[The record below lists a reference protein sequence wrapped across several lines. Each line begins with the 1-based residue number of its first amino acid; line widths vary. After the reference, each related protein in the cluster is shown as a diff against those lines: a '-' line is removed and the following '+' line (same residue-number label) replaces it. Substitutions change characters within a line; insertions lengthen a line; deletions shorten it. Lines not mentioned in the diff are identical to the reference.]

1 MRYYQAIVM
10 KIFNNK
16 TEKAGDEL
24 RQDLHAGSRVRVAA
38 AIFSIYG
45 YASLKKELE
54 QIEQLQF
61 IFTDPTFVETDKKKR
76 QERLFEI
83 HANNRKKAISGSEF
97 EINLKNELKGRAI
110 AKECRAWIEQKV
122 RIKTNTS
129 SRYIQPQLIIDN
141 GAEAGEKMLYNGID
155 EFSSAGFGYESD
167 NAILRTVIKSD
178 DFGMTRQFIENFDTV
193 WNDEN
198 ALRDI
203 TNEVTEYIADLYKEN
218 SPEFIYYLTLYNIF
232 DEFLEDITEDELPND
247 RTGFK
252 ESLIWHK
259 MYDFQRDAVLGIIN
273 KLERYNGCILA
284 DSVGLGKTFTALGV
298 IKYYQERN
306 KSILVLCPKK
316 LGDNWL
322 TFLTNYEDNQL
333 YRDRF
338 NYDVLF
344 HTDLSRD
351 RGLSA
356 NGLDLSRINWGN
368 YDLVVID
375 ESHNFRNN
383 DPHNDRVTRYQR
395 LLNDVMRAGVKTK
408 VLMLSATPV
417 NNRFTDLR
425 NQIALAY
432 EGHTNEI
439 DEKIDEKRTID
450 AILSNAQ
457 KTFNEWSKLPVDDRT
472 SAELL
477 RRLNAHFDFFKL
489 LDSVTIARSRR
500 HIEKYYDMNAI
511 GKFPNRRKPVTHR
524 PNITNL
530 PNFMEMKELYERLV
544 RLNMSVYSPFEYLLQ
559 SKAPLYSEVYD
570 KDVSENLGQANRE
583 KGIQKLMR
591 VNLLKRLE
599 SSVDSFRIT
608 LGKFIRTVES
618 AVQAIEEFE
627 RTGKATQTEFTSV
640 SDVNL
645 DVESDDWLDEEFS
658 IGDKVKINLADLNT
672 AGWKEDLVSDLSVA
686 RAILLEMERVTPE
699 HDQKLQDLKAF
710 IRQKQE
716 EPVNAG
722 NKKVLIFTAFAD
734 TANYLYTNLADFN
747 KNELGLETAKISG
760 TGTNDCTLPI
770 DKQFNNLLIHFSPRS
785 KGRHERYAEH
795 KEIDVLVA
803 TDCISE
809 GQNLQDC
816 DMLINYDI
824 HWNPVRIIQRFGR
837 IDRIGSINT
846 DIQLVN
852 FWPQLSLD
860 DYINLKNRVE
870 GKMHIVNATATG
882 DDNVLTNEESD
893 LMFRKKQLE
902 KLQEEVV
909 DLEDMDS
916 SVSITDLGL
925 NDFRMDLVNYMK
937 EKGSLDGVPN
947 GMHAV
952 CKQDPTRGIEE
963 GVVFVLKNINPG
975 VNIDNTNQLHPFYL
989 VYLKHDGTVLSTHLN
1004 VKRTLDIVRA
1014 ISKGQAE
1021 PLPEVFAQFNHET
1034 DDGNN
1039 MATYSSLLGTAIES
1053 ILNVK
1058 TERDIDSLFT
1068 DGGTTALRTTVRG
1081 LQDFEL
1087 ITFMVIK

>member
-1 MRYYQAIVM
+1 ML
-10 KIFNNK
+10 KTFNNK
-16 TEKAGDEL
+16 TEKAGEEL
-24 RQDLHAGSRVRVAA
+24 KQDLRSGSKLRIAA

-45 YASLKKELE
+45 FESLKRELQSIDE
-54 QIEQLQF
+54 LRF
-61 IFTDPTFVETDKKKR
+61 IFTDPTFVENDKQSKE
-76 QERLFEI
+76 QRLFEI
-83 HANNRKKAISGSEF
+83 YANSRKKSVGGTEF
-97 EINLKNELKGRAI
+97 EISLKNQMKGRAI
-110 AKECRAWIEQKV
+110 ARECKRWIENKV

-129 SRYIQPQLIIDN
+129 ARFIQPQFIVDN
-141 GAEAGEKMLYNGID
+141 NQDKVVYQGID

-167 NAILRTVIKSD
+167 NAILRNVVKYD
-178 DFGMTRQFIENFDTV
+178 QYEFAEEFIRTFDEV
-193 WNDEN
+193 WNDPT
-198 ALRDI
+198 ALKDI
-203 TNEVTEYIADLYKEN
+203 TAEVTDYITNLYTEN
-218 SPEFIYYLTLYNIF
+218 SPEFIYYITLYNIF
-232 DEFLEDITEDELPND
+232 DEFLEDITEDELANEK
-247 RTGFK
+247 TGFR
-252 ESLIWHK
+252 ESIIWNK
-259 MYDFQRDAVLGIIN
+259 MYDFQKDAVLGIIN

-338 NYDVLF
+338 NYDVLY
-344 HTDLSRD
+344 HTDLSRNS
-351 RGLSA
+351 GFTNA
-356 NGLDLSRINWGN
+356 IDLSRVNWGN

-383 DPHNDRVTRYQR
+383 DPYNDRVTRYQR

-432 EGHTNEI
+432 EGHTNKVDARI
-439 DEKIDEKRTID
+439 DDKRSIDTI
-450 AILSNAQ
+450 LQNAQ

-472 SAELL
+472 TQELL
-477 RRLNAHFDFFKL
+477 QRLSTHFDFFKL

-511 GKFPNRRKPVTHR
+511 GKFPNRLKPITHR
-524 PNITNL
+524 ADITDL
-530 PNFMEMKELYERLV
+530 SDFVDMKELYERLV
-544 RLNMSVYSPFEYLLQ
+544 KLNMSVYSPFDYLLPD
-559 SKAPLYSEVYD
+559 KIFYYRELYD
-570 KDVSENLGQANRE
+570 KDIPQNLGQAGRE

-599 SSVDSFRIT
+599 SSVDSFRIS
-608 LGKFIRTVES
+608 LGKFIDTVEG
-618 AVQAIEEFE
+618 VVRAIEDFE
-627 RTGKATQTEFTSV
+627 RTGQATQSEFTSI
-640 SDVNL
+640 SNVNT
-645 DVESDDWLDEEFS
+645 DAESDDWIDEEFS
-658 IGDKVKINLADLNT
+658 VGNKVKINLEDVNT
-672 AGWKEDLVSDLSVA
+672 LGWKEDLQSDLGVA
-686 RAILLEMERVTPE
+686 KDILTEMNRVTPQ
-699 HDQKLQDLKAF
+699 HDKKLQDLKAF
-710 IRQKQE
+710 IARKQAQ
-716 EPVNAG
+716 PLNVR

-734 TANYLYTNLADFN
+734 TANYLYKNIVDSN
-747 KNELGLETAKISG
+747 KKLGLQTAKITG
-760 TGTNDCTLPI
+760 TGTNDCTLDI
-770 DKQFNNLLIHFSPRS
+770 DKQFNNLLINFSPHS
-785 KGRHERYAEH
+785 KGRHDRH
-795 KEIDVLVA
+795 NDKPEIDVLVA

-837 IDRIGSINT
+837 IDRIGSINA

-870 GKMHIVNATATG
+870 NKMIMVDATATG
-882 DDNVLTNEESD
+882 DDNVLTNEGSD

-902 KLQEEVV
+902 KLQDEVV
-909 DLEDMDS
+909 DIEDMDS
-916 SVSITDLGL
+916 SISITDLGL
-925 NDFRMDLVNYMK
+925 NDFRMDLVNYIK
-937 EKGSLDGVPN
+937 EKGSLEGVAN

-952 CKQDPTRGIEE
+952 TEKHPENGVEE
-963 GVVFVLKNINPG
+963 GVIFVLKNINKG

-989 VYLKHDGTVLSTHLN
+989 VYIKENGEVSSTHLN
-1004 VKRTLDIVRA
+1004 VKHTLDIMRSIA
-1014 ISKGQAE
+1014 KGKGQAI
-1021 PLPEVFAQFNHET
+1021 PALYNHFNQET
-1034 DDGNN
+1034 DDGNDMRKYAN
-1039 MATYSSLLGTAIES
+1039 LLNQTIES

-1058 TERDIDSLFT
+1058 DESEVDSLFQR
-1068 DGGTTALRTTVRG
+1068 GGTTALVSSVKG
-1081 LQDFEL
+1081 LEDFEL